1 MRRKAHGI
9 FCLEDDWWRDFNRTS
24 TVEPVL
30 SLIAQ
35 GVEMDVPHVHRDVGT
50 VEELDYYL
58 KRWTQAGSAQYAILY
73 LAFHGRQGAIF
84 VGDRRRKRSVVTLDD
99 LADMLGEGLSGRI
112 VHFGS
117 CETMGVDKR
126 HIRRFLT
133 NTGLVAATGF
143 KSQVDWLT
151 SAVFDVLLFEA
162 MLRHSLTPGGAR
174 AIRNDMWNEYR
185 ALCNRLDFRMIVRG
199 PKKAKTAGTDERLG
213 AAPAARGRAPQGKK
227 RG

>member
-35 GVEMDVPHVHRDVGT
+35 GVDMDVPHVHRDVGT
-50 VEELDYYL
+50 REELAYYL
-58 KRWTQAGSAQYAILY
+58 RRWAQAGSAQYAILY
-73 LAFHGRQGAIF
+73 LAFHGRPGVISI
-84 VGDRRRKRSVVTLDD
+84 GDRRRRDAEVTLDD
-99 LADMLGEGLSGRI
+99 LADMLGEGLTGRI

-126 HIRRFLT
+126 HIRRFLKR
-133 NTGLVAATGF
+133 TGLVAAAGF
-143 KSQVDWLT
+143 KSQVDWLS

-162 MLRHSLTPGGAR
+162 MLRHTLTPGGAR
-174 AIRNDMWNEYR
+174 AIRADMWDGYR
-185 ALCNRLDFRMIVRG
+185 SLCNRLDFRMIVRG
-199 PKKAKTAGTDERLG
+199 PKRPKAAGTEAEG
-213 AAPAARGRAPQGKK
+213 
-227 RG
+227 

>member
-9 FCLEDDWWRDFNRTS
+9 FCLEDDWWKDFNRTS
-24 TVEPVL
+24 TVQPIL

-35 GVEMDVPHVHRDVGT
+35 GVEMEVPHVHRDVGT
-50 VEELDYYL
+50 VEELEYYL
-58 KRWTQAGSAQYAILY
+58 RRWAQAGSAQYAILY
-73 LAFHGRQGAIF
+73 LAFHGRQGSIF
-84 VGDRRRKRSVVTLDD
+84 VGDRRRKHSEVTLDA
-99 LADMLGEGLSGRI
+99 LAEMLGEGLNGRI

-126 HIRRFLT
+126 HIRRFLKR
-133 NTGLVAATGF
+133 TGLVAAAGF
-143 KSQVDWLT
+143 KSEVDWLT

-162 MLRHSLTPGGAR
+162 MLRHSLTARGAR
-174 AIRNDMWNEYR
+174 AIRAHMWDEYR

-199 PKKAKTAGTDERLG
+199 PKKAKVEGVGDTVTASAVG
-213 AAPAARGRAPQGKK
+213 RGRARRGKR